1 MKKLLL
7 SMAVLL
13 GAFTMSA
20 EPVVV
25 DFSTAEGLPTA
36 EAEAPTTATIN
47 GVDFSFVNCKQ
58 GKYSGS
64 TYLQISGKNF
74 EGKAYMEFTT
84 GFAVEKITV
93 HTGSNASTNVTV
105 QLYANDVA
113 IGSNL
118 TLSEKNADF
127 TIDVPAANQA
137 AGTKYKLATTN
148 KYNAQLT
155 TLTFNGD
162 GTAVEPPVAET
173 KKVAN
178 IGAFLAAKDETN
190 LSEITS
196 PVTAVYQ
203 NGRYLYITDA
213 TGNLLVYGGLDT
225 KYNNGDVIPAGITG
239 KFQNY
244 SEGLLQMSSVEKATF
259 KAGTAGTAVQPEEI
273 TAEEVATDLV
283 NKYVVIKNVTIA
295 ATETANTYNLT
306 DETATIS
313 LYNTFNNAQN
323 YTVVEVLEGSELN
336 VEGFV
341 SVHSGVAQIIPTRVW
356 SATGKEQ
363 VAAPVF
369 TPAAGTVEEGTE
381 VTIACAT
388 EGAKIYYTLDGTV
401 PTAESTLYDKA
412 IVINE
417 ETTVKAIA
425 IKEGMLDS
433 RVVEAKYI
441 ISKPVVITGDAQ
453 FNFEQPNTL
462 EPAQETPTAE
472 NASGA
477 NIDGIKFTNN
487 GVTVE
492 FTAGSVGTRLYYG
505 YNTGVEARVYKTGTI
520 TITAP
525 EGNPIKK
532 VEFTGAG
539 IGNLS
544 ADNTPVADMT
554 WASEA
559 GVDKVVFTAVEGQE
573 TNNGRVDLKTI
584 GVTLEKSGVENIDL
598 DLNAPVE
605 YYNLQGVRVMNPE
618 NGLYIRRQ
626 GNNVTKVIL

>member
-1 MKKLLL
+1 MKKFLL
-7 SMAVLL
+7 SMALV
-13 GAFTMSA
+13 AA
-20 EPVVV
+20 
-25 DFSTAEGLPTA
+25 
-36 EAEAPTTATIN
+36 
-47 GVDFSFVNCKQ
+47 SF
-58 GKYSGS
+58 
-64 TYLQISGKNF
+64 
-74 EGKAYMEFTT
+74 
-84 GFAVEKITV
+84 GFA
-93 HTGSNASTNVTV
+93 NAHE
-105 QLYANDVA
+105 A
-113 IGSNL
+113 
-118 TLSEKNADF
+118 
-127 TIDVPAANQA
+127 
-137 AGTKYKLATTN
+137 
-148 KYNAQLT
+148 
-155 TLTFNGD
+155 TLTFSSLGLDNAEDVAGVKVNDDITITLSSGTNSNGPKYYKTGEALRLYGSNTLEIKGVD
-162 GTAVEPPVAET
+162 GVTITEAVFTTCKNTSSAQYQINAESTVTVGTLTPGDETTTWTGSANAFTLTQGGKSGHARITSIKVTYTGGTGTGEPEIIVPVIEVKDA
-173 KKVAN
+173 AN
-178 IGAFLAAKDETN
+178 IGAFLTAADIT
-190 LSEITS
+190 SPTRITS

-213 TGNLLVYGGLDT
+213 TGDLLVYGDLDT
-225 KYNNGDVIPAGITG
+225 KYSNGDVIPAGITG
-239 KFQNY
+239 KYQNF
-244 SEGLLQMSSVEKATF
+244 SEGLLQMSAPDKTTF
-259 KAGTAGTAVQPEEI
+259 QAGTAGTAVQPEEI
-273 TAEEVATDLV
+273 TAEDIATDIV

-369 TPAAGTVEEGTE
+369 TPAAGTVEEGAE

-441 ISKPVVITGDAQ
+441 ISKPVVITGDAR

-462 EPAQETPTAE
+462 DPAQETPTSE

-532 VEFTGAG
+532 IEFTGAG

-544 ADNTPVADMT
+544 ADNTPVANMVWT
-554 WASEA
+554 SEA
-559 GVDKVVFTAVEGQE
+559 GAAKVVFTAVEGQE
-573 TNNGRVDLKTI
+573 TTNGRVDLKTI

-626 GNNVTKVIL
+626 GNTITKVIL